1 MSLEQRVG
9 QTMGH
14 AGVAVSGV
22 YLLPITNTFQCPNLL
37 TQFLRKQAQ
46 KRSFSVIENHRFW
59 ACFRE
64 NWVFKFGHG
73 RSRNFNNIN
82 YRN

>member
-22 YLLPITNTFQCPNLL
+22 YTINLRL
-37 TQFLRKQAQ
+37 SISDL
-46 KRSFSVIENHRFW
+46 V
-59 ACFRE
+59 
-64 NWVFKFGHG
+64 
-73 RSRNFNNIN
+73 NI
-82 YRN
+82 YFAPTVQ